1 MTKTSLCWKFVTATL
16 PLGTELMCDK
26 AVESRKQNG
35 LGALVKF
42 KRTGLY
48 ALVRNGSVRM
58 CDQTEARNF
67 VRGWMA

>member
-1 MTKTSLCWKFVTATL
+1 
-16 PLGTELMCDK
+16 MCDK
-26 AVESRKQNG
+26 AVESRKLNG

-42 KRTGLY
+42 KRTGIY

-67 VRGWMA
+67 VRGWME